1 MKRKTG
7 ALVAAALAGS
17 LLGACSKS
25 EAPKPAPSRPNPTP
39 QAAPQAAEPQ
49 SKAPPLPPA
58 KGPPIRRDGTMYGTS
73 ELMGTTVSLN
83 VFVGAD
89 GDAAKAGKAMED
101 ALAEMARIESLMS
114 EWKPNTELSALNDAA
129 GKDAKPISPELFEVL
144 QVAKRIHAETK
155 GTFDVTFHGVGHLW
169 SFKDGAT
176 PPTAD
181 AIKAALPLVDGAALE
196 LDQRATT
203 ARLPKEGM
211 KIGLGAIAKG
221 YAVDRAST
229 LLRER
234 GFANHVVE
242 AGGDT
247 YASGSKGDQPWRV
260 GVKDPESQGSLGVLS
275 IRGRAVVTSGDYM
288 RFFEHEGRR
297 YAHIIDPTTGWPIE
311 ASKSP
316 KSVTLLAKDA
326 TQADA
331 YCTAV
336 TVMGS
341 KAGLEFV
348 ESRPDLDAVIIERDG
363 AVRVSSGLDEVYE
376 ALPPARPEP

>member
-1 MKRKTG
+1 MTRS
-7 ALVAAALAGS
+7 AVAGLIGVA

-25 EAPKPAPSRPNPTP
+25 EVPTP
-39 QAAPQAAEPQ
+39 QPAPAAPTPQ
-49 SKAPPLPPA
+49 PIAPPKKAKKAPPIPPPD
-58 KGPPIRRDGTMYGTS
+58 GPPVRRDGTMFGTS

-83 VFVGAD
+83 VFIGPD
-89 GDAAKAGKAMED
+89 GNAAEGGKAMED
-101 ALAEMARIESLMS
+101 ALAEMARIESVMS
-114 EWKPNTELSALNDAA
+114 EWKPFTELSMLNDAA
-129 GKDAKPISPELFEVL
+129 GKDAKLVSAELFEVL
-144 QVAKRIHAETK
+144 EVAKRIHSETN
-155 GTFDVTFHGVGHLW
+155 GCFDATFHGVGHLW
-169 SFKDGAT
+169 SFKPGAT

-181 AIKAALPLVDGAALE
+181 AIDKALPLVDGAAVE
-196 LDQRATT
+196 LDRDARTV
-203 ARLPKEGM
+203 RLPKEGM

-221 YAVDRAST
+221 YAVDRASA

-247 YASGSKGDQPWRV
+247 YASGSKGEQPWRV
-260 GVKDPESQGSLGVLS
+260 GVKDPESQGTVGVLA

-297 YAHIIDPTTGWPIE
+297 YAHIIDPATGWPVE

-316 KSVTLLAKDA
+316 KSVTLLANDA
-326 TQADA
+326 TAADA

-336 TVMGS
+336 AVMGP

-348 ESRPDLDAVIIERDG
+348 ESRADLDAVIIDRDG
-363 AVRVSSGLDEVYE
+363 TVLVSSGLEGVYE

>member
-1 MKRKTG
+1 MTRSF
-7 ALVAAALAGS
+7 VAGLLGVA

-25 EAPKPAPSRPNPTP
+25 EAPTPEPTPAAPTP
-39 QAAPQAAEPQ
+39 QPVAPPKQAK
-49 SKAPPLPPA
+49 KAPPIPPPD
-58 KGPPIRRDGTMYGTS
+58 GPPVRRDGTMYGTS

-83 VFVGAD
+83 VFVGPD
-89 GDAAKAGKAMED
+89 GNAAKAGKAMED

-114 EWKPNTELSALNDAA
+114 EWKPSTELSMLNDAA
-129 GKDAKPISPELFEVL
+129 GKEAKVVSAELFEVL
-144 QVAKRIHAETK
+144 DVAKRIHAETE
-155 GTFDVTFHGVGHLW
+155 GSFDVTFHGVGHLW
-169 SFKDGAT
+169 SFKPGAT

-181 AIKAALPLVDGAALE
+181 AIDKALPLVDGGAVD
-196 LDQRATT
+196 LDRDARTV
-203 ARLPKEGM
+203 RLPKEGM

-221 YAVDRAST
+221 YAVDRASA

-260 GVKDPESQGSLGVLS
+260 GVKDPESQGSLGVLA

-288 RFFEHEGRR
+288 RFFDHEGRR
-297 YAHIIDPTTGWPIE
+297 YAHIIDPTTGWPVE

-316 KSVTLLAKDA
+316 RSVTLLAKDA

-336 TVMGS
+336 AVMGP

-348 ESRPDLDAVIIERDG
+348 ESRSDLDAVIIDRDG
-363 AVRVSSGLDEVYE
+363 AVRVSSGLEGVYE

>member
-1 MKRKTG
+1 MRSRV
-7 ALVAAALAGS
+7 VAGFIGVA

-25 EAPKPAPSRPNPTP
+25 EAPQPEPVLPGPTP
-39 QAAPQAAEPQ
+39 QPAAPPTKAK
-49 SKAPPLPPA
+49 KAPPIPPSD
-58 KGPPIRRDGTMYGTS
+58 GPPVRRDGTMYGTS

-83 VFVGAD
+83 VFLGPD
-89 GDAAKAGKAMED
+89 GNAAKAGKAMED

-114 EWKPNTELSALNDAA
+114 EWKPTTELSALNDAA
-129 GKDAKPISPELFEVL
+129 GEDAREVSDELFEVL
-144 QVAKRIHAETK
+144 DVAKRIHAETN
-155 GTFDVTFHGVGHLW
+155 GSFDVTFHGVGHLW
-169 SFKDGAT
+169 SFKPGAA

-181 AIKAALPLVDGAALE
+181 AIAAALPLVDGSAIE
-196 LDQRATT
+196 LDRRART
-203 ARLPKEGM
+203 ARLPKTGM

-221 YAVDRAST
+221 YAVDRASA
-229 LLRER
+229 LLRAR
-234 GFANHVVE
+234 GFADHVVE

-247 YASGSKGDQPWRV
+247 YASGSKGGQPWRV
-260 GVKDPESQGSLGVLS
+260 GVKDPQSQGSLGVLA
-275 IRGRAVVTSGDYM
+275 IRERAVVTSGDYM

-297 YAHIIDPTTGWPIE
+297 YAHIIDPTTGWPVE

-336 TVMGS
+336 AVMGA

-348 ESRPDLDAVIIERDG
+348 ESRSDLDAVIIDRDG
-363 AVRVSSGLDEVYE
+363 AVMVSSGLDGVYE
-376 ALPPARPEP
+376 TLPPARPEP

>member
-1 MKRKTG
+1 MTPR
-7 ALVAAALAGS
+7 LVAVLLTVG
-17 LLGACSKS
+17 LLGGCSKS
-25 EAPKPAPSRPNPTP
+25 EAPQPEPAPVVPTP
-39 QAAPQAAEPQ
+39 APVAPPKKAK
-49 SKAPPLPPA
+49 KAPPLPPA
-58 KGPPIRRDGTMYGTS
+58 KGPPVRRDGTMYGTS

-83 VFVGAD
+83 VFIGPD
-89 GDAAKAGKAMED
+89 GDSAKAGKAMED
-101 ALAEMARIESLMS
+101 ALAEMARIETVMS
-114 EWKPNTELSALNDAA
+114 EWKPSTELSSLNHAA
-129 GKDAKPISPELFEVL
+129 GKEAMTISAELFEVL
-144 QVAKRIHAETK
+144 DVAKRIHGETK
-155 GTFDVTFHGVGHLW
+155 GSFDVTFHGVGHLW
-169 SFKDGAT
+169 SFKPGST

-181 AIKAALPLVDGAALE
+181 AIKAALPLVDGSAVE
-196 LDQRATT
+196 LDRAARTV
-203 ARLPKEGM
+203 RLPKEGM

-221 YAVDRAST
+221 YAVDRASA

-297 YAHIIDPTTGWPIE
+297 YAHIIDPTTGWPVE

-316 KSVTLLAKDA
+316 KSVTLLANDA

-336 TVMGS
+336 AVMGP

-348 ESRPDLDAVIIERDG
+348 ESRSDLDAVIIDRDG
-363 AVRVSSGLDEVYE
+363 AVRVSSGLDGVYE